1 MQFRNFAWVPAL
13 AVLAGCT
20 TWHHT
25 QIADKA
31 QADRQFAQDD
41 GYCTLA
47 AHGSVPVPQVR
58 YSDVSPRSSSATFQ
72 GSTYNTATGA
82 TTFGN
87 YSGQITTTPSPGA
100 AFAGGFAN
108 GMNMGSALSA
118 ALAQKKVYKECMY
131 SKGWSDTSGPV
142 STPTLSL
149 PPPTSEAVVPAANKS
164 TSLQIYATPQDA
176 WLADVSEFLT
186 LYPAYKES
194 PLSGRLDEAV
204 RKVATDGPAD
214 ASGPQIL
221 LATHKSLVKNAQGA
235 PEPREGSNERFVTQ
249 MYRDAAANET
259 VGQNALG
266 MGYMN
271 GWKPLPLEP
280 KRALFWFQKSA
291 LAGDP
296 MGQTG
301 YGLLLFNGK
310 GVAPNKP
317 QGYKWVAKAASA
329 GDQTAMELLGRL
341 EATMTR
347 DELESARASQ

>member
-1 MQFRNFAWVPAL
+1 MQLRSFAWVPAL

-25 QIADKA
+25 QITDKA

-47 AHGSVPVPQVR
+47 AHGSVPVPQAR

-87 YSGQITTTPSPGA
+87 YSGQVTTTPSPGA

-118 ALAQKKVYKECMY
+118 ALAQKKAYKGCMY
-131 SKGWSDTSGPV
+131 AKGWSDTSGPT
-142 STPTLSL
+142 STPI
-149 PPPTSEAVVPAANKS
+149 PPSSPAASQTVAPAANKS
-164 TSLQIYATPQDA
+164 TPLKIYATPEDA
-176 WLADVSEFLT
+176 WLADINEFLI
-186 LYPAYKES
+186 LYPAYKEN
-194 PLSGRLDEAV
+194 PLYGRLDEAV
-204 RKVATDGPAD
+204 RKIAADGPAN

-221 LATHKSLVKNAQGA
+221 LATHESLVKKAQGA
-235 PEPREGSNERFVTQ
+235 PEPQEGSNERFVTR
-249 MYRDAAANET
+249 MYREAAANET
-259 VGQNALG
+259 TGQNALG

-291 LAGDP
+291 LAGDSI
-296 MGQTG
+296 GQTG

-310 GVAPNKP
+310 GVPANRP

-329 GDQTAMELLGRL
+329 GDRTAMELLGRL

-347 DELESARASQ
+347 DELESVRASQ